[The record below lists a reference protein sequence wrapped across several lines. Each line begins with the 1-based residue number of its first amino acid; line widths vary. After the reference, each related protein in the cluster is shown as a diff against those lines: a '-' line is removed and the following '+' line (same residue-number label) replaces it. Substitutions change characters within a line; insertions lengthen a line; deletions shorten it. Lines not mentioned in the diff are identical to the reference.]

1 MKFPRTGSAS
11 TRPGSG
17 GDSDSAYSFSFQKCA
32 QSGASVTR
40 FASPCEICHAKCPD
54 GREPIMDKSDST
66 EEAMV
71 CASGQHAE
79 VYVSDLKHLLSV
91 GTLDAAGD
99 DKPCRP
105 QVMQLAVGDFT
116 VCVETRDYGYDCEKP
131 LAAPSALSRW
141 LCFLPSPA
149 TPAPPPIRVPLDRGE
164 RVGWTSD
171 SCERNCPV
179 QWTQTTRPLARAEPV
194 PSVTRMLLCVAGAEE
209 DA

>member
-1 MKFPRTGSAS
+1 
-11 TRPGSG
+11 
-17 GDSDSAYSFSFQKCA
+17 
-32 QSGASVTR
+32 
-40 FASPCEICHAKCPD
+40 
-54 GREPIMDKSDST
+54 
-66 EEAMV
+66 MV

-131 LAAPSALSRW
+131 LAAPAALSRW

-209 DA
+209 DAKHDHFAWQISHGEAKRVTEAPDCAHFWKENE